1 MHAGECFEGTLAEID
16 EDCLVIRTA
25 DAEIILEAEAI
36 QLVERRSLG
45 PASTGGHP
53 AGSSSGAVQQPEPQ
67 APPPPPVEVVLPP
80 AALLALEA
88 LEERVR
94 GLPLHIAE
102 PDFAV
107 YTDDL
112 DRETRDQLDRDLLSI
127 RNSYNYALKV
137 RDTAKILQCA
147 GRLRR
152 VADSFNAADCLQIA
166 GRMVWLLG
174 ERDRALE
181 LFADAAD
188 ALNDSSS
195 CFDLAVAQR
204 HAGELAYATT
214 LRNCIDQDAPADDPA
229 LTALVAAVLV
239 DGVGAAELAGLVL
252 DAAGWEP
259 GPARLS
265 VLHGGLLCAPRDGL
279 TGFPVDDWNAPGAPA
294 DAFAVVAAKLHPQ
307 PAPAAP
313 VRTTRPAPIPP
324 PSRPGPHT
332 VATGPPR
339 PVPAPAVRAP
349 HVPPPAARAPE
360 VSRVAPSATPA
371 AAPASRVP
379 PAAPAPDPQVRAP
392 GLDDTQ
398 VRALS
403 DKVRTCADRGDL
415 ISARQALTTLK
426 SLAPLHSLTWGAEK
440 YLSQAVGAPGPSA
453 APTAAPHNQ
462 PTHNGASQD
471 KGPFARAEAAQ
482 RRKDY
487 PAAKRHFQQ
496 AIEQGDHRARAV
508 RRLVNLLS
516 TRLQSRD
523 EALAL
528 LQEHKHLFVTDA
540 ELWNWSQQRSTILE
554 HAGRWEEALAEL
566 RVMLGRGPAAGDE
579 RVRLVGRIAMALL
592 KTFQPQEARKLLE
605 AELQRDPQQLPL
617 RAALDQL
624 IQAMETNV
632 YSKVDAVVQLQYA
645 ATSHLSPL
653 LTFHL
658 DRCEYRGV
666 RAEKVAKRTFTEDDI
681 KRLDD
686 LVSGRAKGRLN
697 SNFPRERAD
706 YNLSAARIMRDLGS
720 TDDRF
725 RSRLRYFAA
734 AMGDACAIEAKGNPD
749 VIRTYYLESVS
760 VKSDWDDLVDVKLR
774 QLVMSFTHSG
784 VQLLDARRLPS
795 LEKALAL
802 VMAEKHLTR
811 VVLVTLLSL
820 PTVGETVTRLIRR
833 VWADRTTREIFQ
845 KALTDH
851 LDDDVTV
858 TDESSFT
865 QAWLAAAKEDVHRR
879 NVYHQISV
887 LAETVPALT
896 ALDRHTTELDRIAE
910 EVIGLASATDRA
922 RIEHCRS
929 VVTELRQYVRQ
940 SVYVERERL
949 FGGTSRTIRAHVEE
963 YESAPTALSLQIL
976 HPYLCALDTEL
987 RKHFEAY
994 QKSVEPENLKVE
1006 LVVDR
1011 YLPSGGRVDVQLEVS
1026 NEPGASPVSNV
1037 VLTVLPSDDYTAT
1050 EATIAVAESIGAG
1063 ESKTCQIS
1071 LVAGKPTIEQELI
1084 TLVSRIGF
1092 TLRSQRR
1099 VEAEVEPKSIR
1110 LHTDTKWTE
1119 IPNPYSAGL
1128 PVENPDMFM
1137 GRDPLIANLAE
1148 TVTGPHRGSVIVYGQ
1163 KRAGKSSVLFHLRE
1177 KLTLPS
1183 LPVSFSIQDL
1193 AGGISLADFLYR
1205 IGDDFHWSISNLVMD
1220 EGWETDPLP
1229 EPSLEQ
1235 IRLAPQQK
1243 FIEYMRRLVAWLKA
1257 TPPLADSH
1265 LVLLIDEFSM
1275 VHKEIRSRN
1284 LPESFM
1290 KGWKAMLERGFF
1302 RCVLVG
1308 NDLMPRF
1315 IQEFPNEFQVATEA
1329 RVSYLER
1336 SYACKLI
1343 EDPIRLPDGASRYR
1357 GNAVDRILELTGR
1370 SPYYIQLFCHEL
1382 VLYMNSDDVRGP
1394 AIGPADVEVVADRL
1408 IVALGENEFDNLLTP
1423 GDSEVTDISGELVMD
1438 VLRATRR
1445 EVGRAMYHVGDPG
1458 AHPEAER
1465 VIQDLERR
1473 EVLQRLSGNRY
1484 RISVGLFSQWLQHRW
1499 A

>member
-45 PASTGGHP
+45 PVPTGEDVTGAP
-53 AGSSSGAVQQPEPQ
+53 AAVTRSEPPP
-67 APPPPPVEVVLPP
+67 APPPPPPPAEVVLPP
-80 AALLALEA
+80 AALLALEE
-88 LEERVR
+88 LEQRVR
-94 GLPLHIAE
+94 TLPLRIDE
-102 PDFAV
+102 PDFSV

-112 DRETRDQLDRDLLSI
+112 DDETRVRLERDLLSI
-127 RNSYNYALKV
+127 RNSYGYALKV

-152 VADSFNAADCLQIA
+152 VSESYNAADCLQTA

-174 ERDRALE
+174 ERGRALE

-204 HAGELAYATT
+204 HAGEPTYATT
-214 LRNCIDQDAPADDPA
+214 LRNCIGQDSPADDPA
-229 LTALVAAVLV
+229 LTALVACVLL
-239 DGVGAAELAGLVL
+239 DGVGAAELAGLVQ
-252 DAAGWEP
+252 DAAGWKP

-265 VLHGGLLCAPRDGL
+265 VLHCGLLCAPREGL
-279 TGFPVDDWNAPGAPA
+279 AGFPVDDWNAPDAP
-294 DAFAVVAAKLHPQ
+294 DGAFAVVAAGLHPE

-313 VRTTRPAPIPP
+313 VRTVRRTPVPP
-324 PSRPGPHT
+324 L
-332 VATGPPR
+332 PR
-339 PVPAPAVRAP
+339 PVPRTGPAGPPAPS
-349 HVPPPAARAPE
+349 PPPAGRA
-360 VSRVAPSATPA
+360 SRTPPSAAVPVPSPA
-371 AAPASRVP
+371 ASRVP
-379 PAAPAPDPQVRAP
+379 PAGPAPDPPARTAGP
-392 GLDDTQ
+392 DDGR

-403 DKVRTCADRGDL
+403 EKIRACADRGDL
-415 ISARQALTTLK
+415 AAARQELTTLK
-426 SLAPLHSLTWGAEK
+426 TLAPRHSLTWGAEK
-440 YLSQAVGAPGPSA
+440 YLSQVPGARAGVPVR
-453 APTAAPHNQ
+453 TAAATTRPE
-462 PTHNGASQD
+462 PGAHHGTQQD
-471 KGPFARAEAAQ
+471 KGPFARAVAAQ

-487 PAAKRHFQQ
+487 TAAKRHFQQ

-516 TRLQSRD
+516 TSLQSRD

-554 HAGRWEEALAEL
+554 HAGRWEEALDEL
-566 RVMLGRGPAAGDE
+566 RGMLGRGPTGDE

-592 KTFQPQEARKLLE
+592 KTFQPQEAKELLE
-605 AELQRDPQQLPL
+605 AELQRTPHQQPL
-617 RAALDQL
+617 RAALNQL
-624 IQAMETNV
+624 VQAMETNV

-686 LVSGRAKGRLN
+686 LVSGRAKGRLG

-706 YNLSAARIMRDLGS
+706 YNLSAARIMRDLGI

-784 VQLLDARRLPS
+784 VQLLDMRRLPP

-802 VMAEKHLTR
+802 VMTEKHLTK

-833 VWADRTTREIFQ
+833 IWANRTTREIFQ
-845 KALTDH
+845 AALRDH
-851 LDDDVTV
+851 LEDDVTV
-858 TDESSFT
+858 TDESGFT
-865 QAWLAAAKEDVHRR
+865 QAWLTAAKEDVQRR

-922 RIEHCRS
+922 RIAQCRA
-929 VVTELRQYVRQ
+929 VVTDLRQYVRQ

-949 FGGTSRTIRAHVEE
+949 FGGTSRTIRAHLQE

-976 HPYLCALDTEL
+976 HPYLLALDAEL
-987 RKHFEAY
+987 KKHFEVY

-1006 LVVDR
+1006 LVIDR

-1037 VLTVLPSDDYTAT
+1037 VLTVLPSDDYIAT
-1050 EATIAVAESIGAG
+1050 KATIAVAESIGAG

-1084 TLVSRIGF
+1084 TLVCRIEF

-1110 LHTDTKWTE
+1110 LHTDTEWSE

-1128 PVENPDMFM
+1128 PVENPEMFM
-1137 GRDPLIANLAE
+1137 GRDPLIANLLK
-1148 TVTGPHRGSVIVYGQ
+1148 TLTGPHRGSVIVYGQ
-1163 KRAGKSSVLFHLRE
+1163 KRAGKSSVLYHLRE
-1177 KLTLPS
+1177 KLTPPS
-1183 LPVSFSIQDL
+1183 LAVRFSVQDL
-1193 AGGISLADFLYR
+1193 AGDISFADFLYR
-1205 IGDDFHWSISNLVMD
+1205 IGADFHWAISDLVAD
-1220 EGWETDPLP
+1220 AGWETAPLP

-1235 IRLAPQQK
+1235 IRLSPQQK
-1243 FIEYMRRLVAWLKA
+1243 FNEFMRRLLAWLRA

-1275 VHKEIRSRN
+1275 VHKEIRSGN

-1290 KGWKAMLERGFF
+1290 KGWKAMLEAGFF

-1329 RVSYLER
+1329 RVSYLEH
-1336 SYACKLI
+1336 ADAKELI
-1343 EDPIRLPDGASRYR
+1343 EKPIRLPDGASRYR

-1370 SPYYIQLFCHEL
+1370 SAYYIQLFCHEL
-1382 VLYMNSDDVRGP
+1382 VLYMNSEDVRGP

-1423 GDSEVTDISGELVMD
+1423 GDSEVTDISGELVME

-1445 EVGRAMYHVGDPG
+1445 EVGRAMYHEGDPN

-1484 RISVGLFSQWLQHRW
+1484 RIRVGLFSQWLQHRW